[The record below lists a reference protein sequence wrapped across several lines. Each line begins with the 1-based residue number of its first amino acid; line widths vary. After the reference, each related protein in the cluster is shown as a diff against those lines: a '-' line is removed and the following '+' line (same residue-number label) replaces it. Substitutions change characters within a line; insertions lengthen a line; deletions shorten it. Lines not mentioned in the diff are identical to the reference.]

1 MNTVLQSALQEYEN
15 ENPNI
20 VIEKDKTISD
30 NDLEWGE
37 QYILLFINTDNE
49 DPPKSF
55 DSGSVVSGINSNNY
69 AHNGLR
75 CSPDINQVVYQGKQ
89 EEKGVF
95 RLDSE
100 NPDCVIRKEGVMSH
114 FFRTDS
120 KPRRFYNVLSTDID
134 VNCFFYKM
142 TTH

>member
-1 MNTVLQSALQEYEN
+1 MNNIILQEYEN

-20 VIEKDKTISD
+20 VIEKDKTISG

-37 QYILLFINTDNE
+37 QYILLIIDTDNE
-49 DPPKSF
+49 DPPE
-55 DSGSVVSGINSNNY
+55 
-69 AHNGLR
+69 
-75 CSPDINQVVYQGKQ
+75 INQVVYQGNR

-95 RLDSE
+95 KLDSE

-120 KPRRFYNVLSTDID
+120 KPRRFYDVLSTDID
-134 VNCFFYKM
+134 VDCFFYKM
-142 TTH
+142 TTR